1 MENKKKKFWFLFA
14 VLGMIPGAMLWVILY
29 QVGFAG
35 EYAGIFVG
43 LGGVLAMRYSGA
55 EFTIPKL
62 LAGIPVLVIL
72 SALSNHFGYMVEL
85 HNEFA
90 DGWYGKAG
98 ATFTFRDASDVI
110 INDFLKNDSEGMRT
124 IYLSAAVS
132 GFLLALLFWG
142 AFWFYYRKSDE
153 IDKEN
158 TRKEK
163 ENG

>member
-1 MENKKKKFWFLFA
+1 MGSGLVSWL
-14 VLGMIPGAMLWVILY
+14 L
-29 QVGFAG
+29 VGVAC
-35 EYAGIFVG
+35 E
-43 LGGVLAMRYSGA
+43 RA
-55 EFTIPKL
+55 ERQKMN
-62 LAGIPVLVIL
+62 
-72 SALSNHFGYMVEL
+72 S
-85 HNEFA
+85 
-90 DGWYGKAG
+90 
-98 ATFTFRDASDVI
+98 VI